1 MAPGDFDARLRQI
14 DKALESISDDQ
25 LLPAPAKGAPPAAK
39 AAVAEQRAQVRT
51 WPALLRLGL
60 ASALAVGMVFWPYAA
75 RCGAGLAAYMGA
87 VLAVVVAGG
96 WSAVWTWRHRTARAH
111 VLSLLLV
118 VWGLVL
124 AAIEVLP
131 RTGYAVPTAAH
142 PATWACVP

>member
-1 MAPGDFDARLRQI
+1 MSPGDFDSRLRQI

-25 LLPAPAKGAPPAAK
+25 LLPAPAKGAPVAEK

-51 WPALLRLGL
+51 WPAFLRLGL
-60 ASALAVGMVFWPYAA
+60 ASALAVGMVFWPYAS
-75 RCGAGLAAYMGA
+75 RCGGGLAAYLGA
-87 VLAVVVAGG
+87 VVAVVVAGG

-111 VLSLLLV
+111 LLSLLLV
-118 VWGLVL
+118 LWGLVL

-142 PATWACVP
+142 PAAWACVP